1 MKIIN
6 LKNTLLLGL
15 VFITILSCER
25 ELSDDATDATYSKNG
40 VIFTDDFIGMGTN
53 FYFPYS
59 GSKPTAWSVDR
70 EEGYNSNASLR
81 FDVPNANDSEGTYA
95 GAIFRMDGAGRN
107 LTGFDALTFYVK
119 ASQGVVIDELGF
131 GEDFIENKYMATI
144 RNVSVGTNW
153 TKIIIPIPDASK
165 LLKERGMFRYA
176 AGTNGTGGL
185 GYTFWIDDL
194 KFEKL
199 GTIAHGQ
206 ASIYSG
212 TNKVETSFIGV
223 SYNVDGLLSTFNMPN
238 GSNQAVSITPAYLNF
253 TSSNPTVASVSELGV
268 VNVLA
273 AGSAVITATFGDQ
286 AATGS
291 LTVNS
296 LGTFTSAPTPTINQ
310 SSVISIFSNAYNNVP
325 VNYYNGYWQPYQTTQ
340 SADFTVSGDNI
351 LNYTSFNFVGIEFSS
366 PTVDATMMS
375 HLHLDVY
382 IPSTLAAGTNFKV
395 RVVDFGADGV
405 FGGGNDTGHTTTY
418 TAPTLVS
425 SNWISIN
432 IPFTIMT
439 GLSSR
444 AHVGQI
450 IFEGTNLPNFYT
462 DNIYFYNDG
471 SVIPSVPATAAP
483 TPTTPS
489 ANVISVF
496 SNAYTNI
503 AGSDLNPNWGQATVT
518 SQVSISGNNTLKY
531 AGLNYQGLQLG
542 SPQNVASKNFLHLDY
557 YSANSTSLK
566 VYLISPGPVEKAVTL
581 TVPSVGGWNSIDIPL
596 SSFSPVNLSNV
607 IQLKFD
613 GNGDIYLDNIY
624 FRD

>member
-15 VFITILSCER
+15 VFITTLSCER

-59 GSKPTAWSVDR
+59 GSKPTAWSVDS

-144 RNVSVGTNW
+144 RNVSVGTSW

-432 IPFTIMT
+432 IPFTSMT